1 MVKTTIIL
9 EDALYRQ
16 LVDES
21 IREYGSTRKLSLLIN
36 SKLKGNEPRANRR
49 IGIKPIR
56 LGRRLTE
63 KEIER
68 AIGESWDEGVRWR
81 A

>member
-21 IREYGSTRKLSLLIN
+21 VREYGSTRKLSLLIN
-36 SKLKGNEPRANRR
+36 SKLKGESKNTGRK
-49 IGIKPIR
+49 IHIKPIK
-56 LGRRLTE
+56 LGRRITE
-63 KEIER
+63 KEIEET
-68 AIGESWDEGVRWR
+68 IGEGWTEGTKWR